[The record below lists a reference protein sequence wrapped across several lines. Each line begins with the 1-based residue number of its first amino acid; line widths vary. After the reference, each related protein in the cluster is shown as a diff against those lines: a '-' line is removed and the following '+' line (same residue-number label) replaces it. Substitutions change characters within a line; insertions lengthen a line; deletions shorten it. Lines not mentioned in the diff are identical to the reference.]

1 MTIEHNARELIM
13 DKATLK
19 RNIVLYVLWGLIIG
33 MSLYTVY
40 NTITTISDIVDK
52 RSAEKKLK
60 SKIEVL
66 ERKTTQDSLFIHQ
79 MEHSPEA
86 AEKYIRETYHMQ
98 RQGET
103 VYILE

>member
-1 MTIEHNARELIM
+1 M

-40 NTITTISDIVDK
+40 NTITTISDIVEK
-52 RSAEKKLK
+52 RSAENKLK

-79 MEHSPEA
+79 MEYSPEA